1 MTAAILISGETG
13 VVILD
18 ESTVSLGPRMEDRM
32 TLAFDARLTIGYLL
46 LKICWL
52 TALFWLVFQPL
63 ISEQTSFSI
72 RVWQSSG
79 LKC

>member
-32 TLAFDARLTIGYLL
+32 TLAFDARLTIGYLP
-46 LKICWL
+46 LKIL
-52 TALFWLVFQPL
+52 
-63 ISEQTSFSI
+63 S
-72 RVWQSSG
+72 
-79 LKC
+79 